1 MAICEKCGK
10 EFDAKGDWQKVCI
23 DCYKAGATASKRT
36 TSSKASGVSAE
47 TKGKAEVMTAELFR
61 KKYDEIVAE
70 FVDVIEDVKPY
81 LGGWVTSLVLDSTKA
96 RK

>member
-23 DCYKAGATASKRT
+23 DCYKAGATTSKKT
-36 TSSKASGVSAE
+36 TSRKGSGVSAE
-47 TKGKAEVMTAELFR
+47 VDKSAKAMTADLFR

-70 FVDVIEDVKPY
+70 FSDVIEDVRPY
-81 LGGWVTSLVLDSTKA
+81 LGGWVTSLVLESSKT